1 MKAYSE
7 IYKNELMD
15 RVVPFWMEKSPDH
28 EFGGYFTC
36 LNRFGEVYD
45 TDKFVW
51 LQAREVWLFSMLY
64 DKVQKKPAWLDMAR
78 LGAEF
83 LLNNGHDGKGNYY
96 FSLNR
101 QGEPLVQP
109 YNIFSD
115 CFAAMAFG
123 ALYKADPKEEYAK
136 MATDTFNKIISRQ
149 DNPKG
154 KYNKAYPGTRVLKNF
169 GLPMILSNL
178 SIEIEYLL
186 DPEKVKELV
195 TGIIHEV
202 MEVFYQEDT
211 GLILE
216 NVYHDGSFCDSFEGR
231 LTCPGHAIEAMW
243 FMLDLSMRFGD
254 ETLR

>member
-1 MKAYSE
+1 
-7 IYKNELMD
+7 MD

-109 YNIFSD
+109 YNIFS
-115 CFAAMAFG
+115 
-123 ALYKADPKEEYAK
+123 
-136 MATDTFNKIISRQ
+136 
-149 DNPKG
+149 
-154 KYNKAYPGTRVLKNF
+154 
-169 GLPMILSNL
+169 
-178 SIEIEYLL
+178 
-186 DPEKVKELV
+186 
-195 TGIIHEV
+195 
-202 MEVFYQEDT
+202 
-211 GLILE
+211 
-216 NVYHDGSFCDSFEGR
+216 
-231 LTCPGHAIEAMW
+231 
-243 FMLDLSMRFGD
+243 
-254 ETLR
+254 